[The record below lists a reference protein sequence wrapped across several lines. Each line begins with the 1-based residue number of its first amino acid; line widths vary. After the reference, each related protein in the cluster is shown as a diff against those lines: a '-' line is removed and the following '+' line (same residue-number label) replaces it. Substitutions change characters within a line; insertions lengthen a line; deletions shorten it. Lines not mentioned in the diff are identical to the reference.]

1 MHRNICK
8 LKKRK
13 QASFTSVKGA
23 IFIPKIHT
31 EKENNKMSRE
41 TYNYKRQ
48 AIKTA
53 KELFY
58 PNSVILRLQSATTE
72 SEIARIMKT
81 ARTQED

>member
-1 MHRNICK
+1 
-8 LKKRK
+8 
-13 QASFTSVKGA
+13 
-23 IFIPKIHT
+23 
-31 EKENNKMSRE
+31 MSRE
-41 TYNYKRQ
+41 AYNYKRT

-81 ARTQED
+81 TRERMED